1 MASTADSD
9 VQDRIAQIK
18 AQLADL
24 RARLPA
30 HSFSPRMMIELDEL
44 ESELERLE
52 GSRHS
57 QPPSPWSPAAGRGA
71 HGRHC

>member
-1 MASTADSD
+1 MVNSAESD
-9 VQDRIAQIK
+9 RKDRIAEIK

-52 GSRHS
+52 GSCHRQPLRT
-57 QPPSPWSPAAGRGA
+57 QPPASE
-71 HGRHC
+71 